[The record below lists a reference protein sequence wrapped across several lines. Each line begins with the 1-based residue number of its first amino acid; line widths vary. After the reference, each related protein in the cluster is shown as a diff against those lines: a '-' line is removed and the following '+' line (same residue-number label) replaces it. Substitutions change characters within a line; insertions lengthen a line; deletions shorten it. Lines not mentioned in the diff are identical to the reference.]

1 MPLAAIDRTGY
12 HYVLNMASLLEFDYP
27 DSAWNL
33 AVEPFLHGDPFCCRT
48 EWQLS
53 FHEAFAP
60 HRKTY
65 TANQN
70 GSVISFAAHTKKG
83 QLPQFEPI
91 ECSWL
96 FGCPLLGN
104 DALPLLAELIAQH
117 PKATVL
123 ISGMD
128 VNSAL
133 TRKVITSFGT
143 RYDVLHIASDSACR
157 ASLDGGIDGYLAR
170 RSAKLR
176 RGVRHSQRK
185 AKDRGVYFERHAP
198 NNHANADAVYARILA
213 VESRSWKG
221 IRNVGM
227 NKPPSS
233 NFYALMLR
241 RMATGSAGRVIFARH
256 EDTDVGFI
264 FGGLCGPNPQGN
276 IYRGQQFSFVEDWR
290 TASLGNLLQLE
301 QLTWLCEEGVAR
313 YDMGPAME
321 YKHHWTEQQAR
332 LDAIALRPC

>member
-1 MPLAAIDRTGY
+1 
-12 HYVLNMASLLEFDYP
+12 MASLLEFDYP

-33 AVEPFLHGDPFCCRT
+33 AVEPFVHGDPFCCRT

-60 HRKTY
+60 DRKTY
-65 TANQN
+65 TREHN
-70 GSVISFAAHTKKG
+70 GSLISFAAHTKKG
-83 QLPQFEPI
+83 QSPQFEPI

-96 FGCPLLGN
+96 FGCPLLGK

-133 TRKVITSFGT
+133 TRKIITTFGM
-143 RYDVLHIASDSACR
+143 RHDVLHIASDSACR
-157 ASLDGGIDGYLAR
+157 ASLDGGIDGYLGR
-170 RSAKLR
+170 RSAKTR
-176 RGVRHSQRK
+176 RGVRHAQRK
-185 AKDRGVYFERHAP
+185 AKDCGVYFERHAP
-198 NNHANADAVYARILA
+198 ENDADADQVYARILA
-213 VESRSWKG
+213 VEGKSWKG

-241 RMATGSAGRVIFARH
+241 RMAAGSAGRVIFARH